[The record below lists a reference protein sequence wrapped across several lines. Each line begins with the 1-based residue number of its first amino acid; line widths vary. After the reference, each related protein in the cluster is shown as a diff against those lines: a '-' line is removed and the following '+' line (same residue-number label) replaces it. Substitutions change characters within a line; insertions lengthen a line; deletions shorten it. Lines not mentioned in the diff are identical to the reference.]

1 MLIYHHDFSNAGNNP
16 LFMSCIF
23 KNQSDI
29 KKKKNNGISGH
40 SISFSVVEA
49 IINNKRAADAYFN
62 RNESLHKC

>member
-1 MLIYHHDFSNAGNNP
+1 MLIYHHDFSNARENP
-16 LFMSCIF
+16 LFMSWIF

-29 KKKKNNGISGH
+29 LKKINGISGH

-49 IINNKRAADAYFN
+49 IINNKWAADAYFN